1 MLEVSG
7 LTRSYGKFVAVDN
20 VGFAIGKG
28 EIVGL
33 LGHNGAGKTTI
44 MKMLSGYL
52 EPDRGQ
58 VMIDGHNLADDTKAV
73 QRGLGY
79 LPENLPVYQEMS
91 VADYLD
97 YAAELK
103 GLSGE
108 EKRNEIKYAVEA
120 TEITDR
126 LLTPIAKLSRGL
138 KQRVGVAQAI
148 LGKPKLLILDE
159 PTNGLDPTQTEHMRA
174 LIRNIAKDATV
185 ILSTHI
191 MQEVE
196 ALCDRVLIVRA
207 GELAVDA
214 RLDDL
219 RASNSLLVS
228 SSIEPRAAKELLQL
242 PGVEKIDVLEA
253 QGASHSY
260 RLKLGETVDGNE
272 VSAGVAKIVIEKGH
286 ALYQLRQ
293 ERQDLETLFRN
304 VNASPVSTAT
314 NSAVGED
321 VKNAA

>member
-1 MLEVSG
+1 MLEVSA
-7 LTRSYGKFVAVDN
+7 LTRSYGNFVAVDK
-20 VGFAIGKG
+20 VGFTIGKG

-52 EPDRGQ
+52 EPDSGQ
-58 VMIDGHNLADDTKAV
+58 VLIDGRNLADDTKAV

-79 LPENLPVYQEMS
+79 LPESLPIYQEMS

-108 EKRNEIKYAVEA
+108 EKRNEIKNAIEA

-126 LLTPIAKLSRGL
+126 LLTPISKLSRGL

-159 PTNGLDPTQTEHMRA
+159 PTNGLDPTQTDHMRI
-174 LIRNIAKDATV
+174 LIRKLARDATV

-191 MQEVE
+191 MQEVD
-196 ALCDRVLIVRA
+196 ALCDRVLIVR
-207 GELAVDA
+207 GGKLAVDA

-219 RASNSLLVS
+219 RASNSLRVS
-228 SSIEPRAAKELLQL
+228 STIESAVAKEHLLL
-242 PGVEKIDVLEA
+242 PGVDKIEVLDD
-253 QGASHSY
+253 QGQANSY
-260 RLKLGETVDGNE
+260 RLKLAEAADGNQ
-272 VSAGVAKIVIEKGH
+272 VSAAVAKIIIEKGH

-293 ERQDLETLFRN
+293 EKRDLETLFRN
-304 VNASPVSTAT
+304 VNESSVSTAT
-314 NSAVGED
+314 KSAGED